1 MTLGSHLRLTPA
13 LFCGDPPFFHA
24 PGLMH
29 RPLQGGGFFLMH
41 AGSWQKEKGGRSRP
55 KSLEIKTPPLATRF
69 LEVSSW
75 TPPKTSWRAPRDHDS
90 VDLVANGE
98 RGRGMRGQAGF
109 FDIEERLKELS
120 AKGDTL
126 ERLNGLVEFE
136 LFRPDLER
144 AVPRA
149 DRSRGGRPP
158 FDHVLMFRVLIL
170 QASHSLSDERA
181 EFLIKDRL
189 SFMRFLGLGLAD
201 PVPDANTIW
210 TFREALTRATL
221 KARPAIE
228 VLFGA
233 YEAALIRAGFLAMG
247 GQIVDASII
256 AAPKQ
261 RNTDAEKRDIKEGR
275 IPAGWADKPAKLAQ
289 KDRDA
294 RWTVKWSKA
303 KPADDGSSRIDLAVP
318 AFGYKNHVGI
328 DRRHGLIRTWTV
340 TDAARHDGAQL
351 PGLISKANTGSDV
364 WGDTAYRSRANERL
378 LAENGRRS
386 QIHRK
391 KPPRKPM
398 PKHTAR
404 ANGAKSKVRAA
415 VEHVFAH
422 EKGPMG
428 LVVRTIG
435 LARARV
441 KIGLANL
448 VYNMKRTI
456 WLTGRLASA

>member
-1 MTLGSHLRLTPA
+1 
-13 LFCGDPPFFHA
+13 
-24 PGLMH
+24 
-29 RPLQGGGFFLMH
+29 
-41 AGSWQKEKGGRSRP
+41 
-55 KSLEIKTPPLATRF
+55 
-69 LEVSSW
+69 
-75 TPPKTSWRAPRDHDS
+75 
-90 VDLVANGE
+90 
-98 RGRGMRGQAGF
+98 MRGQAGF
-109 FDIEERLKELS
+109 FDIDERLKELS
-120 AKGDTL
+120 AKGDML
-126 ERLNGLVEFE
+126 ERLKGLVDFE
-136 LFRPDLER
+136 LFRADLER

-158 FDHVLMFRVLIL
+158 FDHVLMFKVLIL
-170 QASHSLSDERA
+170 QASHSLSDERT

-210 TFREALTRATL
+210 TFREAVTRATL
-221 KARPAIE
+221 DGRPAIE

-233 YEAALIRAGFLAMG
+233 YEAALTKAGFLAMG
-247 GQIVDASII
+247 GQIIDASIV

-261 RNTDAEKRDIKEGR
+261 RNTDAEKLDLKEGR
-275 IPAGWADKPAKLAQ
+275 VPAAWADKPAKLAQ

-303 KPADDGSSRIDLAVP
+303 KPAKDGSPRVDLAVP
-318 AFGYKNHVGI
+318 AFGYKNHIGI
-328 DRRHGLIRTWTV
+328 DRRHGLIRTWLA

-351 PGLISKANTGSDV
+351 PALISKANTGSEV
-364 WGDTAYRSRANERL
+364 WGDTAYRSRTNERF

-391 KPPRKPM
+391 KPKGKPM

-404 ANGAKSKVRAA
+404 ANGVKSRVRAA

-441 KIGLANL
+441 KVGLANL
-448 VYNMKRTI
+448 AYNMRRAI
-456 WLTGRLASA
+456 WLTDRLAAA

>member
-1 MTLGSHLRLTPA
+1 
-13 LFCGDPPFFHA
+13 
-24 PGLMH
+24 
-29 RPLQGGGFFLMH
+29 
-41 AGSWQKEKGGRSRP
+41 
-55 KSLEIKTPPLATRF
+55 
-69 LEVSSW
+69 
-75 TPPKTSWRAPRDHDS
+75 
-90 VDLVANGE
+90 
-98 RGRGMRGQAGF
+98 MRGQAGF
-109 FDIEERLKELS
+109 FDIDERLKELS

-126 ERLNGLVEFE
+126 ARLNGLVDFE

-158 FDHVLMFRVLIL
+158 FDHVFMFKVLIL
-170 QASHSLSDERA
+170 QASHSLSDERT

-210 TFREALTRATL
+210 TFREALTRATPEN
-221 KARPAIE
+221 RSAIE
-228 VLFGA
+228 VLFSA
-233 YEAALIRAGFLAMG
+233 YEAALTRAGFLAMG
-247 GQIVDASII
+247 GQIIDASII

-261 RNTDAEKRDIKEGR
+261 RNTDAEKREIKAGR
-275 IPAGWADKPAKLAQ
+275 IPPEWKAKPAKLAQ

-303 KPADDGSSRIDLAVP
+303 KPADDGSPRMDLAVP
-318 AFGYKNHVGI
+318 AFGYKNHLGV
-328 DRRHGLIRTWTV
+328 DRRHGLIRTWAV

-351 PGLISKANTGSDV
+351 PALISKANTASDV
-364 WGDTAYRSRANERL
+364 WADTAYRSRANERH
-378 LAENGRRS
+378 LANNGLRS

-391 KPPRKPM
+391 KPKGKPM
-398 PKHTAR
+398 PKPIAR
-404 ANGAKSKVRAA
+404 ANGVKSKVRAA

-428 LVVRTIG
+428 LVIRTIG

-448 VYNMKRTI
+448 VYNMKRAL
-456 WLTGRLASA
+456 WLTERRAMP